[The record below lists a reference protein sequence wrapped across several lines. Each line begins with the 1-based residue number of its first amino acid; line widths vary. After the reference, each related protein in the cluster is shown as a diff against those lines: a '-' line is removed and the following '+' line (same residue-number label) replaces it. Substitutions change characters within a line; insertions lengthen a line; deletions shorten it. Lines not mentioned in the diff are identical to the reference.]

1 MTGRNVT
8 LACTAMAAVMVP
20 AGIAQAQ
27 AQDSDGVDI
36 VAVTSEV
43 FTPDPLAAVVPFGP
57 GEYLRYK
64 LKVGPLSAGE
74 GFMAIRGIDT
84 VQGHPTYHI
93 QMGMKGSPLFG
104 AVRVDDLYESWL
116 DTRQLVSRRYVKD
129 VHMNGYEKYKAFEL
143 YPEDGYWERTD
154 EDKFDDL
161 PTALPLDEIAFVYF
175 IRTLPL
181 EVGKTYTFNR
191 YFKKEGNPV
200 VIRVLRKEVK
210 EVPAGT
216 FNTIVIQPIIQ
227 TSGLFSEGG
236 EAELYFT
243 DDEDRFLVYMRTKL
257 PIFSMTLHLEEV
269 TRGFPIH
276 TQGTQQIP

>member
-1 MTGRNVT
+1 MTGRNVAVA
-8 LACTAMAAVMVP
+8 LTAMAAVMLP
-20 AGIAQAQ
+20 AGVAEAQ
-27 AQDSDGVDI
+27 AQDSD
-36 VAVTSEV
+36 AANATTLTSHAL
-43 FTPDPLAAVVPFGP
+43 TPDPLAAKVPFGP

-64 LKVGPLSAGE
+64 LKVGPLNAGE
-74 GFMAIRGIDT
+74 GFMAVRGIEM
-84 VQGHPTYHI
+84 VEGYPTYHL

-104 AVRVDDLYESWL
+104 AVKVDDLFESWL
-116 DTRQLVSRRYVKD
+116 DTRQLVTRRFVKD
-129 VHMNGYEKYKAFEL
+129 IHENSYESYRAYAL

-154 EDKFDDL
+154 MDRFEDL

-181 EVGKTYTFNR
+181 EVGQTYTFNR
-191 YFKKEGNPV
+191 YFKKDGNPV
-200 VIRVLRKEVK
+200 VIKVLRREVK

-243 DDEDRFLVYMRTKL
+243 DDEDRYLVYMRTKL

-269 TRGFPIH
+269 TSGVPIH
-276 TQGTQQIP
+276 TQGAPQVP

>member
-1 MTGRNVT
+1 MTGRNV
-8 LACTAMAAVMVP
+8 AAAFAAVAAVMLQ

-27 AQDSDGVDI
+27 AQDSDD
-36 VAVTSEV
+36 ADATALASEV
-43 FTPDPLAAVVPFGP
+43 VTLDPLAAKVPFGP
-57 GEYLRYK
+57 GEYMRYK
-64 LKVGPLSAGE
+64 LKVGPLNAGE
-74 GFMAIRGIDT
+74 GFMAVRGVQT
-84 VQGHPTYHI
+84 VEGHPTYHL

-104 AVRVDDLYESWL
+104 AVKVNDLFESWL
-116 DTRQLVSRRYVKD
+116 DTRQLVSRRFVKD
-129 VHMNGYEKYKAFEL
+129 LHENSYESYRAYAL

-154 EDKFDDL
+154 MDRSEDL

-181 EVGKTYTFNR
+181 EVGQTYTFNR
-191 YFKKEGNPV
+191 YFKKDGNPV
-200 VIRVLRKEVK
+200 VIKVLRKEVK

-243 DDEDRFLVYMRTKL
+243 DDEDRYLVYMRTKL

-269 TRGFPIH
+269 TRGRPIH
-276 TQGTQQIP
+276 TQGSPQVP